1 MECGTVQCT
10 VQRVYALRCGVQ
22 ISLDL
27 VTLLALE
34 GVTTERR
41 LASWVSPFR
50 GTPSKLSSGEVSR
63 RLGARRKQVRS
74 CRMSGETEG
83 RRPGQAS
90 RPLEELPECRET
102 FSAAYADAVGKPM
115 LIREAL
121 C

>member
-1 MECGTVQCT
+1 MRGPGRGGEK
-10 VQRVYALRCGVQ
+10 RVAGLRKEDEDEEQPGGHSTGRMSYQ
-22 ISLDL
+22 D
-27 VTLLALE
+27 
-34 GVTTERR
+34 
-41 LASWVSPFR
+41 
-50 GTPSKLSSGEVSR
+50 EVSR
-63 RLGARRKQVRS
+63 RLGAKQSRS

-102 FSAAYADAVGKPM
+102 FSDAYADAVGKPM